1 MYLNNNSWF
10 LIKKVLQITIY
21 KIDIIYLSIIL
32 MKEIF
37 LEQILNFSKDKYFAI
52 FGDENYLFERNLIEK
67 TVIY

>member
-37 LEQILNFSKDKYFAI
+37 LEQILNFSKDIAFLK
-52 FGDENYLFERNLIEK
+52 NNLK
-67 TVIY
+67 TC